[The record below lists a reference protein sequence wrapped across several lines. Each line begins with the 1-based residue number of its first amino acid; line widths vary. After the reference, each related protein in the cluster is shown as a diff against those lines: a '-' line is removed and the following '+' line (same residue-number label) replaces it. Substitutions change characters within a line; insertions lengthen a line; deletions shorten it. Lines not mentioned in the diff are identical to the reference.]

1 MALKENEV
9 GVVKE
14 VVHQFLSE
22 KKPTA
27 RKPLLLKV
35 RSRDV
40 LDKLARWSI
49 VKTSDH
55 QTYLPTALAFHYS
68 GDADALLL
76 ARQSIDIVAHVLKG
90 LYEMEGDVENR
101 QFTPG
106 EIEAF
111 ARMSYKGPFSSV
123 VDLERIKLGLYLAN
137 EFGLL
142 SGYSWNP
149 TQTEVNFIRISDSV
163 VEIEEPQKLWDERIK
178 QRLEWVEGQEG
189 GTPSVSTNQPGLDGK
204 VTQPSGSTPGHEN
217 EEPLLT
223 MGTIAT
229 DAPGLGQDASGTATK
244 THWVTKGWKIVD
256 SLPEGGQGWTYRAR
270 RSAGPDQGM
279 YVLKRLKNPKRLAR
293 FQKEIEALKKLSH
306 PGILRII
313 ETFQE
318 GSVYVAEYCEK
329 GDLAKADLSGKT
341 VPARLRLYREICD
354 AMAAAHRAGIIH
366 RDLKP
371 QNILIRGDGSI
382 AVGDFGL
389 CIDLADLENRP
400 TSSSEAVG
408 PRHYIAPELEDG
420 RDADPKPS
428 SDCYSLGK
436 LLYFILGG
444 RSFARERQGDAEYDL
459 RKSDG
464 DPNFHFVYEILDKTI
479 ATKPSDRYENAG
491 ELLAA
496 LDGVILRIEQNAHVL
511 NMGVPQ
517 HCLYCRS
524 GRYQLRLYTPGKP
537 ATLSDRI
544 MGDAFGFWGNNYM
557 GEKSWMILVCDNC
570 GNVQMFR
577 PDLAGRDKW
586 KHPK

>member
-1 MALKENEV
+1 MPLNENDSR
-9 GVVKE
+9 VVKA

-22 KKPTA
+22 KKPSA
-27 RKPLLLKV
+27 RKPLLLLAG
-35 RSRDV
+35 SRDV

-49 VKTSDH
+49 LKTSDH
-55 QTYLPTALAFHYS
+55 QSYLPTALAFHYC

-76 ARQSIDIVAHVLKG
+76 ARQSIQILAGILKST
-90 LYEMEGDVENR
+90 YELEVDDNR
-101 QFTPG
+101 QFTPE
-106 EIEAF
+106 EIETL
-111 ARMSYKGPFSSV
+111 ARMKYKDDPSRI
-123 VDLERIKLGLYLAN
+123 VDSERIKLGLYLAN
-137 EFGLL
+137 EFNLVSGLTL
-142 SGYSWNP
+142 D
-149 TQTEVNFIRISDSV
+149 TAQKEIAFIRISDYV
-163 VEIEEPQKLWDERIK
+163 VEIKEPETLWDEQVNRRI
-178 QRLEWVEGQEG
+178 EWVESQAG
-189 GTPSVSTNQPGLDGK
+189 GLPNISTNRPEFGGK
-204 VTQPSGSTPGHEN
+204 VTPPNDSGSDDEN
-217 EEPLLT
+217 EEPPV
-223 MGTIAT
+223 GETIAT
-229 DAPGLGQDASGTATK
+229 DSPGLGEGASSPATK
-244 THWVTKGWKIVD
+244 NRWVPKGWKIVD
-256 SLPEGGQGWTYRAR
+256 PLPEGGQGWTYRAR
-270 RSAGPDQGM
+270 HAGGPDKGM

-382 AVGDFGL
+382 VVGDFGL

-444 RSFARERQGDAEYDL
+444 RSFARERHGDAEYDL

-557 GEKSWMILVCDNC
+557 SEKSWMILVCDNC